1 MTDAKKPKDPLDPAR
16 AVVRHALF
24 GGTGAVRVWDL
35 GGATPPF
42 TAVLFCE
49 LDASGRV
56 GEHVQQTDQEV
67 VIVVAGE
74 AVLYVDGRPRA
85 CVPGDA
91 VALPLGSTLAI
102 DNASASTTVR
112 YVIVKAK
119 SA

>member
-1 MTDAKKPKDPLDPAR
+1 MTDAPTPKAPLDPAR

-24 GGTGAVRVWDL
+24 GGTGSVRVWDL
-35 GGATPPF
+35 GAAPPPF

-49 LDASGRV
+49 LDAGGRI

-91 VALPLGSTLAI
+91 VGLPLGSTLSI
-102 DNASASTTVR
+102 DNASPNVTVR
-112 YVIVKAK
+112 YLIVKAR

>member
-1 MTDAKKPKDPLDPAR
+1 MTETTRPRDPLDLAR
-16 AVVRHALF
+16 AVVHNALF
-24 GGTGAVRVWDL
+24 GGSGAVRVWDL

-49 LDASGRV
+49 LEAGARV

-85 CVPGDA
+85 CIPGDA
-91 VALPLGSTLAI
+91 VALPLGSKLSI
-102 DNASASTTVR
+102 DNASPSATVR
-112 YVIVKAK
+112 YLIVKART
-119 SA
+119 A